1 MKIMHAS
8 WNRGRSGAGLLIFY
22 EAGVELGLK
31 IGWLHTR
38 GGGAKKT
45 KFKIKLADHN
55 FPLYGSK

>member
-1 MKIMHAS
+1 MKITHAS

-38 GGGAKKT
+38 GGKKNEVQNQ
-45 KFKIKLADHN
+45 I
-55 FPLYGSK
+55 S